1 MRGLRAATGV
11 AALAAVAGIVPAT
24 AAGQDPAAPVAPPP
38 APVAPAPLPGHVA
51 AGVSIAGV
59 PVGGLS
65 ARDARAAV
73 ISQHVAPRRA
83 PLVVRF
89 RGRNL
94 AISPVKAG
102 YVARVDYAVKV
113 AMLYGRRLAVP
124 AEGAV
129 DVPLRQT
136 VNQKRLTRILEARAR
151 RFDVPARDA
160 KLTIRGAKPVVRKP
174 RVGIAIDVDASVR
187 RVSDAIIRRDRPRY
201 SLVARR
207 VRPDVTSV
215 GPVVIVQRYAFKVSL
230 WRGGKVRAT
239 FPIAVGTTAHP
250 TPSGNFHIVSKQR
263 NPTWFPP
270 NSPWAAGLGP
280 VPPGVNNPLGTR
292 WMGTSAPAIGLH
304 GTPVP
309 SSIGTR
315 ASHGCIRM
323 YIRDAERLFEM
334 VEVGTPVFIR

>member
-1 MRGLRAATGV
+1 MGGLRAATAA
-11 AALAAVAGIVPAT
+11 AALAAAAALVPAT
-24 AAGQDPAAPVAPPP
+24 AAGQDPAPAPPP
-38 APVAPAPLPGHVA
+38 VPAPPLPGHVA
-51 AGVSIAGV
+51 AGVSIEGV

-65 ARDARAAV
+65 ARDARSAV
-73 ISQHVAPRRA
+73 IAQHVVPRRA
-83 PLVVRF
+83 KLVVRF

-102 YVARVDYAVKV
+102 YVARVDYAVTV

-124 AEGAV
+124 AGGAI
-129 DVPLRQT
+129 DVPLRET
-136 VNQKRLTRILEARAR
+136 VNRKRLTRILEARAR

-160 KLTIRGAKPVVRKP
+160 KLVIRGAKPVVRKP
-174 RVGIAIDVDASVR
+174 RLGIAIDVDASVR
-187 RVSDAIIRRDRPRY
+187 RISDAIIRRDRPRY
-201 SLVARR
+201 ALVAVR
-207 VRPDVTSV
+207 VRPAVTSV
-215 GPVVIVQRYAFKVSL
+215 GPVVIVQRYQYKVSL

-239 FPIAVGTTAHP
+239 FPIAVGTAAHP
-250 TPSGNFHIVSKQR
+250 TPSGNFRIVSKQR

-323 YIRDAERLFEM
+323 YIGDAERLFEM
-334 VEVGTPVFIR
+334 VEVGTPVIIR